1 MFVNRWPGASLIVI
15 RGHKHLHEC
24 AYIGD
29 NSSEELD
36 ELMEAIREKGY
47 VEQNQNFTSEEDA
60 PANEPDKMK
69 RHRSDVQFHHPVH
82 KNRTKSTIKEAID
95 TSDITDPKLMKKILE
110 SLQFK
115 SGKHQNTAPKDD
127 KHVHKHRNS
136 TIANE
141 EKRNIFIQAPNLAEG
156 GTKSQEILDDIMKK
170 LENLGNKSSS
180 VLEKLNKKFKDNK
193 IVKIEKHHIPET
205 KLDVKGRHYVKPA
218 IRFDDNIDK
227 ARKRRDIVIEPALQ
241 ENLNEDDE
249 ANDLAIEEGFTPDG
263 IADHRGTVNETT
275 LNDYS
280 NSEFW
285 SSFSSSEEAL
295 LNCAGLILNLP
306 LTPHHKCLPDLTEE
320 RAEETYL
327 ANRITYK

>member
-1 MFVNRWPGASLIVI
+1 
-15 RGHKHLHEC
+15 
-24 AYIGD
+24 
-29 NSSEELD
+29 
-36 ELMEAIREKGY
+36 MEAIRERGY
-47 VEQNQNFTSEEDA
+47 IDQHQNVTSEEDA

-69 RHRSDVQFHHPVH
+69 RHRSDVQFHHPLH

-115 SGKHQNTAPKDD
+115 SGRHQKKTPKDD
-127 KHVHKHRNS
+127 KHIHIHRNS

-141 EKRNIFIQAPNLAEG
+141 EKRNFLIEAPNSG
-156 GTKSQEILDDIMKK
+156 KKDTKSQEVLNDIIRK
-170 LENLGNKSSS
+170 LENLGNRSSII
-180 VLEKLNKKFKDNK
+180 LEKLNRRFE
-193 IVKIEKHHIPET
+193 EKQTEKSEQNIPET

-218 IRFDDNIDK
+218 IRYDDNIDRAK
-227 ARKRRDIVIEPALQ
+227 RRRRDIVIEPALQ
-241 ENLNEDDE
+241 DHLNEDDE
-249 ANDLAIEEGFTPDG
+249 ENDLGIEEGFVPDG

-275 LNDYS
+275 VNDYS

-306 LTPHHKCLPDLTEE
+306 LTPHHKCLPTLTEE
-320 RAEETYL
+320 GAEETYV